1 MVVSTSRTKQ
11 CAQVSA
17 SFVSLLDESDEL
29 LVREENFARI
39 GVFCYLDV
47 GCPLYRGQFQYKSTI
62 GSQKCCP
69 L

>member
-29 LVREENFARI
+29 LVREENFARRI
-39 GVFCYLDV
+39 VSLD
-47 GCPLYRGQFQYKSTI
+47 KSFTR
-62 GSQKCCP
+62 P
-69 L
+69 TT